1 MAKGI
6 IRSAGDV
13 SGTVWGQSSGSPAL
27 GHGSWSKTVNK
38 SHSYTLT
45 IQVGPGLS
53 LRRAGWEWSTPL
65 PGWTKPSILVP
76 PCGPHSGSGSIE
88 GGTPLPSRAP
98 TSLYFL
104 WSLMLLQGRTRR
116 FTPLPSWHP
125 CPCLLTHFQCL
136 LCHVSRSNLSVIYS
150 NDEAQKV

>member
-13 SGTVWGQSSGSPAL
+13 SGTVWGQSLGSPAL

-53 LRRAGWEWSTPL
+53 LRRTGWEWSTPL
-65 PGWTKPSILVP
+65 PGWTKLSILVP
-76 PCGPHSGSGSIE
+76 PCGPRSGSG
-88 GGTPLPSRAP
+88 RAP

-116 FTPLPSWHP
+116 FTPLPSRHP

-136 LCHVSRSNLSVIYS
+136 PCHVSRSNLSVIYS